1 MLMKKFH
8 ILVLFVSILM
18 GCSRI
23 STKIEVISIKEN
35 LFLLEIL

>member
-8 ILVLFVSILM
+8 I
-18 GCSRI
+18 RI

>member
-1 MLMKKFH
+1 MIVQQQVFLDAN
-8 ILVLFVSILM
+8 
-18 GCSRI
+18 I